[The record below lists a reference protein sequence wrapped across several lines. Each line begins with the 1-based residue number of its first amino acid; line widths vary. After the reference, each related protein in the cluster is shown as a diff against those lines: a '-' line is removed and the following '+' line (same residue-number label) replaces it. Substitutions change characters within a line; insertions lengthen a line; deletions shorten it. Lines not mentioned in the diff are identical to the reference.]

1 MNYQNKSYRLI
12 ALTGLFVIAFG
23 WSGCKVEPIPDPNNP
38 STGGITQNAS
48 VSPIPVIRNEELI
61 LICRSTDAVKSSS
74 RRSCSDKQNSYGCQP
89 AAFIPELSIKT
100 A

>member
-38 STGGITQNAS
+38 GTGGITQNAS

-61 LICRSTDAVKSSS
+61 LIYAEVQTQLNHLPDAVVAIN
-74 RRSCSDKQNSYGCQP
+74 RIRT
-89 AAFIPELSIKT
+89 AASLPPYPGLSIKT